1 MKNMINAVKRQ
12 AGMFGAAVV
21 GVLISGT
28 ASAALPAA
36 ATTALTDLATDV
48 TSILDAIWPIV
59 VLVTIGFVLMGLF
72 KRGAAKV

>member
-1 MKNMINAVKRQ
+1 MKYFNVVKRQ
-12 AGMFGAAVV
+12 GVKVAAAIGGMLSAGV
-21 GVLISGT
+21 
-28 ASAALPAA
+28 ASAALPTA

-48 TSILDAIWPIV
+48 SSILDAIWPIV